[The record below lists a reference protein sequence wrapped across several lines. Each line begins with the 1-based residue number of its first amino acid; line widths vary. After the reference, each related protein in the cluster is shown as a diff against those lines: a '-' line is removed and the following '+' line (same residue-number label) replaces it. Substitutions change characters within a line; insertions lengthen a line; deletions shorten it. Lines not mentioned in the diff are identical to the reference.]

1 MGSSV
6 TKNRTLGNY
15 IYPDLPDESKW
26 ADCVHCGM
34 CLETCPTYN
43 VTQQEQ
49 NSPRGRVHLM
59 KSVAEGKLTL
69 NQQFSDPIFT
79 CIDCR
84 ACTTACPA
92 SVNVGGLIEEVRGQL
107 RQAMPLKGWK
117 KAVNKVLLHGVFP
130 HQNRLNR
137 LGGFLKFYQQSGLQ
151 TVTRKTGLINIM
163 PQHMVDLESVMP
175 EIKKPVRK
183 RYKNTPVI
191 KAKGETK
198 NKVAF
203 MTGCVMD
210 VMFTEANQATINVLT
225 KNGNDVTIP
234 EKQGCCGALHFH
246 TGEREKGKE
255 LAKKNIVAFE
265 EAGTVVINSAGCGCM
280 LKEYEEIFKDD
291 PDWAGR
297 AKAFSHK
304 VQDIS
309 KYLVDTGYV
318 APKARVNVKLTY
330 HDACHLAHGQ
340 GIRDEPREL
349 IQSIPGVELIE
360 MPNSDRC
367 CGSGGVYN
375 VTNPEM
381 AGEVLKQ
388 KMGFVPD
395 EAEMIVMGNPGC
407 MLQMSMGVKRHGGN
421 QEVIHIMELLDR
433 AYQKEEEG
441 K

>member
-1 MGSSV
+1 MEMQ
-6 TKNRTLGNY
+6 TKTPVLGNY
-15 IYPDLPDESKW
+15 IYPDLPDASKW

-59 KSVAEGKLTL
+59 KSIAEGKTTL
-69 NQQFSDPIFT
+69 IEQMAKPIQA

-92 SVNVGGLIEEVRGQL
+92 DVQVGALIEEVRGQL

-117 KAVNKVLLHGVFP
+117 KMVNNLILHQLFP

-137 LGGFLKFYQQSGLQ
+137 LGGFLKFYQKSGLQ
-151 TVTRKTGLINIM
+151 TVTRKTGLIKIM
-163 PQHMVDLESVMP
+163 PDHLVDLESVMP

-183 RYKNTPVI
+183 RYKDMKVI
-191 KAKGETK
+191 PAKGEMK
-198 NKVAF
+198 NEVAF

-225 KNGNDVTIP
+225 RNGNNVTIP
-234 EKQGCCGALHFH
+234 EKQVCCGALHFH

-255 LAKKNIVAFE
+255 LAKQNIIAFE
-265 EAGTVVINSAGCGCM
+265 EAGTIVINSAGCGCM
-280 LKEYEEIFKDD
+280 LKEYEEIFHDD
-291 PDWAGR
+291 PEWADR
-297 AKAFSHK
+297 AKAFSRK

-318 APKARVNVKLTY
+318 APKSKVNVKLTY

-340 GIRDEPREL
+340 GIRKEPREL

-360 MPNSDRC
+360 MENSDRC

-375 VTNPEM
+375 VLQPDL
-381 AGEVLKQ
+381 AGAVLKQ
-388 KMGFVPD
+388 KMEFVPD
-395 EAEMIVMGNPGC
+395 DVELVVMGNPGC
-407 MLQMSMGVKRHGGN
+407 MLQMSMGVKKYGN
-421 QEVIHIMELLDR
+421 GQRVIHIMELMDQ
-433 AYQKEEEG
+433 AYQKEEVE
-441 K
+441 